1 MPAPLD
7 GDDRPGEPTPEIQVT
22 TPGPPPPLRLGAA
35 RVLLAIVVAAAE
47 SQRAVTAGRDNLAD
61 EHERSA

>member
-7 GDDRPGEPTPEIQVT
+7 GDDWRGEPRPEVRVT
-22 TPGPPPPLRLGAA
+22 TPGPPPPLRAGAA
-35 RVLLAIVVAAAE
+35 RALLAIVVAAAE
-47 SQRAVTAGRDNLAD
+47 SQRAVTAGCDNLAD